1 MKFNSLIVLF
11 YFIFY
16 ESYKF
21 IVLFFFLIVKIIEII
36 KPIEIMKSL
45 IIRFLLTVCFMDSVI
60 NGHLKCPKHSYSTCN
75 PGKPG
80 HINVHLV
87 SHSHNDLGWTK
98 TVQEYYNGSSS
109 NYRPYYRSHPP
120 ITVKSILGSFK
131 FGVLLVLRLSIS

>member
-1 MKFNSLIVLF
+1 MNHINLLYS
-11 YFIFY
+11 
-16 ESYKF
+16 
-21 IVLFFFLIVKIIEII
+21 FFSIVKIIEIL

-60 NGHLKCPKHSYSTCN
+60 NGLNCPRHSYSTCN
-75 PGKPG
+75 TGKPG

-109 NYRPYYRSHPP
+109 NYRSHPP

-131 FGVLLVLRLSIS
+131 L